1 MTGFCTP
8 EQTGRFLEL
17 APQVEKAMAD
27 EGIVLLKYDELANGD
42 SPSAGEACT
51 RVVRK
56 HETC

>member
-1 MTGFCTP
+1 
-8 EQTGRFLEL
+8 
-17 APQVEKAMAD
+17 MAN
-27 EGIVLLKYDELANGD
+27 EGIVLLKYGELPNGD